1 MYPEFLTRIARA
13 HLTEEDHRDML
24 PNGRT
29 LSSEAKQYSPKI
41 RQAAVG
47 VHCYPNGNS
56 DLNLLLIQRSEYE
69 GKHSGQIAF
78 PGGKREPSDPDLAFT
93 ARRECLEELGIP
105 MDQGQL
111 IRSLTPVFIPVSHF
125 EMHPFLFFHHA
136 APVLLLDA
144 REVVT
149 CMELSLFD
157 LAHRV
162 SVVHRELPL
171 EQNSLFQRSVPGFQ
185 HGDYWIWGA
194 TALVLN
200 QLKRCIID

>member
-1 MYPEFLTRIARA
+1 LYHEFLTRIAQA
-13 HLTEEDHRDML
+13 HLKEEDHLGML
-24 PNGRT
+24 PNGRK
-29 LSSEAKQYSPKI
+29 LSSEAKQFSPKI

-56 DLNLLLIQRSEYE
+56 DLNLLLIQRSEYD

-78 PGGKREPSDPDLAFT
+78 PGGKMEPSDLDLEFT

-111 IRSLTPVFIPVSHF
+111 IRALTPVFIPVSHY

-136 APVLLLDA
+136 APSVLLDT
-144 REVVT
+144 REVVR

-157 LAHRV
+157 LAFRV

-185 HGDYWIWGA
+185 HGDCWIWGA